1 MRLAASREPWWYG
14 PERTGSP
21 LLAYASAHQVRR
33 HTTIPAHRSPALKLA
48 LVAHG
53 SCDLVVGGVPLQLA
67 GGRFALIPAGVP
79 ITGGAGPNVGLF
91 LWIGLAPEHD
101 GLAGPAL
108 LAPAE
113 RARLSR
119 RLAAGRFQVR
129 HAPENLVVTASD
141 LFAAV
146 HTRSPLLLRHG
157 LTLCL
162 LARLEAAL
170 DSATTPTDVERLRPA
185 EALLDHRLD
194 GSVRIADLAR
204 ACGLGLTA
212 FTTCCRRQT
221 GLTPLAWVTR
231 RRLQAAR
238 SALAGGQDAALVARH
253 FGYPD
258 QRHLRRALRG
268 LGLAR

>member
-14 PERTGSP
+14 TERTGSA

-33 HTTIPAHRSPALKLA
+33 HTTIPTHRSPALKLA

-53 SCDLVVGGVPLQLA
+53 SCDLLVDGVPLHLA
-67 GGRFALIPAGVP
+67 GGCFALIPAGVP
-79 ITGGAGPNVGLF
+79 ITGGAGPK
-91 LWIGLAPEHD
+91 IGLAPESD
-101 GLAGPAL
+101 GIAGPAL
-108 LAPAE
+108 LVPAE

-119 RLAAGRFQVR
+119 RLAAGRLQVR
-129 HAPENLVVTASD
+129 HAPEDLVVAASD

-146 HTRSPLLLRHG
+146 HERSPLLLRHG

-170 DSATTPTDVERLRPA
+170 DSATSPADAERLRPA
-185 EALLDHRLD
+185 EALLDRRLD
-194 GSVRIADLAR
+194 GSLRIADLAR

-238 SALAGGQDAALVARH
+238 AALAGGQDAALVARR